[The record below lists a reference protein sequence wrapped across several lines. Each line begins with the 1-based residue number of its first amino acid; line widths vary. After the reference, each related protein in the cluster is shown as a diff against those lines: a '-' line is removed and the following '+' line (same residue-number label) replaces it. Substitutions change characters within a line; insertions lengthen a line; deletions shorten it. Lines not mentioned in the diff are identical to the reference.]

1 MAAPLTELIDGVIAG
16 ITKRRG
22 SGSAHPGDEIAAAA
36 VAQAA
41 TWGVTRALVAGD
53 PLLAELGVTDALASA
68 GVEILGW
75 PEGRGHGW
83 RELLGLEGP
92 DRTMGITIP
101 TLGVAQRGTLVIE
114 TSPSHGRSIDAVS
127 MFHLPVLL
135 ASRIR
140 WSLGEALAETY
151 APGRRRPAA
160 VSLVSGP
167 SRTSDIEKIST
178 LGAHGAV
185 GIHLLVAEDL

>member
-1 MAAPLTELIDGVIAG
+1 MAPALTDLVQSI
-16 ITKRRG
+16 ITANARWRG
-22 SGSAHPGDEIAAAA
+22 SGEAHPGDGIAAAA
-36 VAQAA
+36 AAQARR
-41 TWGVTRALVAGD
+41 WGIQRALVADD
-53 PLLAELGVTDALASA
+53 PVLHGLGVPGGLADA
-68 GVEILGW
+68 GVEILTW
-75 PEGRGHGW
+75 PDGRGRGW

-92 DRTMGITIP
+92 DRTMGVTVP
-101 TLGVAQRGTLVIE
+101 TLGVAQRGTVLLE
-114 TSPSHGRSIDAVS
+114 TSPGHGRSIDAVS

-140 WSLGEALAETY
+140 WSLGEALAEIY